1 VGCWFYRNGLANN
14 GAFGVTG
21 KYTNKVSFDAAYSN
35 SPTTFHVASSS
46 ELFPSKHDR
55 NGRGAST
62 DGNTN
67 RANTPNVIAQL
78 TNTSNRNVFDADPG
92 LTVNP
97 YTRKSGL
104 NLVTTN
110 TNVLSVSNSVPNVRN
125 MNPAADFAG
134 AVRNSMWM
142 KGWTLSD
149 KLGVFAGTLEVPVVS
164 LTINGSGQ
172 PVISFGSVSGY
183 KYVVEV
189 STDNRTYSRVATVQA
204 SGASSTVTDAD
215 RFVSATPIYYRVITL

>member
-1 VGCWFYRNGLANN
+1 
-14 GAFGVTG
+14 
-21 KYTNKVSFDAAYSN
+21 
-35 SPTTFHVASSS
+35 
-46 ELFPSKHDR
+46 
-55 NGRGAST
+55 
-62 DGNTN
+62 
-67 RANTPNVIAQL
+67 
-78 TNTSNRNVFDADPG
+78 
-92 LTVNP
+92 
-97 YTRKSGL
+97 
-104 NLVTTN
+104 
-110 TNVLSVSNSVPNVRN
+110 
-125 MNPAADFAG
+125 
-134 AVRNSMWM
+134 MWM